1 MKIPQKIRM
10 LSPRREEVL
19 NVMAD
24 RHYPKGPRRFIFIYG
39 VLLWGIPMFCVMTGL
54 EWFHHPIRLEGVWLV
69 SWLIFSLGL
78 WCLAGYG
85 FGWVQWRKIER
96 RALRR
101 YQQ

>member
-1 MKIPQKIRM
+1 MKIPQNIRM
-10 LSPRREEVL
+10 LSSRREEAL

-39 VLLWGIPMFCVMTGL
+39 VLLWGIPVFCVMTGL
-54 EWFHHPIRLEGVWLV
+54 EWFHHPIRLEGVRLV
-69 SWLIFSLGL
+69 SWLIISLGL
-78 WCLAGYG
+78 WCLAGYV

-96 RALRR
+96 RAWRR